1 MYLYERHLLKKLS
14 GLCFVECFARHQSP
28 ISIHIYDK
36 ILGPFYLRLRNTTF
50 MRGLLETRNENYP
63 AWASRVFQVTLIF
76 NKVVNKHMI
85 RLTHSHV
92 ATTKQDHQ

>member
-1 MYLYERHLLKKLS
+1 MRGICSKNFQAYALWNLSLAIRAQSQYIRKK
-14 GLCFVECFARHQSP
+14 
-28 ISIHIYDK
+28 
-36 ILGPFYLRLRNTTF
+36 LGPFYLRLRNTTF

>member
-1 MYLYERHLLKKLS
+1 MLCGIFRSPSGPNLNIYEKS
-14 GLCFVECFARHQSP
+14 
-28 ISIHIYDK
+28 
-36 ILGPFYLRLRNTTF
+36 LGPFYLRLRNTTF

>member
-1 MYLYERHLLKKLS
+1 MLCGIFRSASGPNLNIYEKK
-14 GLCFVECFARHQSP
+14 
-28 ISIHIYDK
+28 
-36 ILGPFYLRLRNTTF
+36 LGPFYLRLRNTTF